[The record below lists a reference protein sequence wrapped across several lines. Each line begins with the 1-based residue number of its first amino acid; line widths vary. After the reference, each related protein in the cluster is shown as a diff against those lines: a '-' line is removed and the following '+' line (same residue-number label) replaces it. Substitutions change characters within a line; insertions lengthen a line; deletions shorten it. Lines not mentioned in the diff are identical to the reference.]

1 MEQEHYNLLSVEE
14 NQEGNIKDILL
25 KYARNWKW
33 FLLSIS
39 VCLILGF
46 VYLRYQA
53 PVYEVSATI
62 LIKDD
67 SKGTVSSELS
77 AFEDLGLFKGNNNI
91 DNEIEI
97 LKSRSLMMRVVRELK
112 LNVSYFSYGR
122 PIEHERYAATP
133 VTIDYATKDTTV
145 PFQGNWL
152 IHAESNQKFTLKDGE
167 TKEMIG
173 TYLFEAPIAVPQ
185 GTMVIH
191 VTPFFSSSYIN
202 KDFRI
207 IVSPFEL
214 VADNYL
220 SAVKIEPV
228 NKSSNAIM
236 ISLRDPLPDKAVA
249 IVNNLI
255 KQHNLDAIEDK
266 NEVSKNT
273 ANFINER
280 IKYITTELSDVE
292 GEAEQFKTKNKL
304 TDISSEAE
312 LFLKTGS
319 ESEMSLVEAGM
330 QLQLVEYMY
339 DDLQKRTSSAEFIP
353 SNLGLQDVSIAATI
367 ADYNK
372 MVQERNRLLK
382 NAGEKN
388 PVVENMEA
396 QLQGMKASLKESL
409 ANLKTSLSI
418 RIKELNKQ
426 EGGINSKIASVPK
439 YEREFRII
447 QRQQQIKEALYLYL
461 LQKRE
466 ETNIALAVTVSNAKI
481 IDAAHSN
488 GRMVAPK
495 RQVIHL
501 LSLLAGVLLP
511 VIVLYLADMLDTR
524 VHGKKDIDKLKLPFL
539 GDIPLSESKN
549 RIVVSRTDSSG
560 IAEAFRLLRT
570 NVDFMLGS
578 DRTSGKAIFV
588 TSTIGKEGKSF
599 VGLNLAASLA
609 ISGKKTLLVG
619 MDLRAPKILK
629 YLNLEDKKGLTDLIV
644 SGNMQVADYIFKPKE
659 LEGLDVLPS
668 GSIPPNPAELL
679 MNPGI
684 KDLFELL
691 KQQYDYIVVDTAPV
705 GMVTDTLLLN
715 TYADAFVYVVRAN
728 YLDRRLLSIAE
739 TAFKEKRLS
748 NMAVLINGSDHS
760 KGYGY
765 GYGYGGYGYGAD
777 KPRRWWQRKNI

>member
-14 NQEGNIKDILL
+14 NQEGDIKNVLQ

-39 VCLILGF
+39 ISLILGF
-46 VYLRYQA
+46 VYLRYQT

-67 SKGTVSSELS
+67 SKGAVRSELS
-77 AFEDLGLFKGNNNI
+77 AFEDLGILKNGNNI
-91 DNEIEI
+91 DNDVEV
-97 LKSRSLMMRVVRELK
+97 LRSRLLMTRVVKELK

-122 PIEHERYAATP
+122 PIEHERYSNTP
-133 VTIDYATKDTTV
+133 VIIGYTANDTAL

-152 IHAESNQKFTLKDGE
+152 IYPESDKTFKLMDGE
-167 TKEMIG
+167 SEELLG
-173 TYLFEAPIAVPQ
+173 AYRFGDSIAVES
-185 GTMVIH
+185 GKIIFYT
-191 VTPFFSSSYIN
+191 TGAFTASYLN
-202 KDFRI
+202 KNFRVLI
-207 IVSPFEL
+207 STVDAAADSYL
-214 VADNYL
+214 DALKVA
-220 SAVKIEPV
+220 PV
-228 NKSSNAIM
+228 NETSNVIV
-236 ISLRDPLPDKAVA
+236 ISMRNSLPDKAA
-249 IVNNLI
+249 DIVNNLI

-273 ANFINER
+273 ASFINER
-280 IKYITTELSDVE
+280 IKYITMELSDVE

-319 ESEMSLVEAGM
+319 QSEMSQVEAGM
-330 QLQLVEYMY
+330 QLQLVEYMSE
-339 DDLQKRTSSAEFIP
+339 DLSKRTNPAEFIP
-353 SNLGLQDVSIAATI
+353 SNLGLQDISIAETI
-367 ADYNK
+367 AAYNK
-372 MVQERNRLLK
+372 LVQERNRLLK

-388 PVVENMEA
+388 PLVESMDV
-396 QLQGMKASLKESL
+396 QLLGMKASLKESL
-409 ANLKTSLSI
+409 DNLKTSLNI
-418 RIKELNKQ
+418 RIRELNKQ

-439 YEREFRII
+439 YEREYRII

-488 GRMVAPK
+488 GNMVAPK
-495 RQVIHL
+495 RKVIYM

-511 VIVLYLADMLDTR
+511 VLIFYLADLLDTR
-524 VHGKKDIDKLKLPFL
+524 VHGRKDVDRLKLPFL
-539 GDIPLSESKN
+539 GDIPLSDEKSK
-549 RIVVSRTDSSG
+549 IVVSRDSNSG

-578 DRTSGKAIFV
+578 DRPSGKTVFV

-599 VGLNLAASLA
+599 VALNLGASLA
-609 ISGKKTLLVG
+609 ISGKKVLLLG

-629 YLNLEDKKGLTDLIV
+629 YLNLEDKKGLTDLIM
-644 SGNMQVADYIFKPKE
+644 SGSMQPANYIFKPKE
-659 LEGLDVLPS
+659 MEGLDILPS

-684 KDLFELL
+684 KELFGLL
-691 KQQYDYIVVDTAPV
+691 RQQYDYIVVDTAPV

-715 TYADAFVYVVRAN
+715 AYADAFVYVVRAN
-728 YLDRRLLSIAE
+728 YLDKRLLSIAE
-739 TAFKEKRLS
+739 TAFREKRLS

-765 GYGYGGYGYGAD
+765 GYGYGGYGYGGD
-777 KPRRWWQRKNI
+777 KPRRWWQRK

>member
-1 MEQEHYNLLSVEE
+1 MIEKEHYNLLSVED
-14 NQEGNIKDILL
+14 NQEGSIKDVLL
-25 KYARNWKW
+25 KYLRNWKW
-33 FLLSIS
+33 FLLSIGI
-39 VCLILGF
+39 CLILGF

-67 SKGTVSSELS
+67 SKGAVASELS
-77 AFEDLGLFKGNNNI
+77 AFEDLGILKNGNNI
-91 DNEIEI
+91 DNDVEI
-97 LKSRSLMMRVVRELK
+97 LRSRSLMTRVVKELK
-112 LNVSYFSYGR
+112 LNTSYFSYGR
-122 PIEHERYAATP
+122 PIEHERYSNTP
-133 VTIDYATKDTTV
+133 VLIGHTAKDTSL

-152 IHAESNQKFTLKDGE
+152 IYPQSNKTFLLKDGE
-167 TKEMIG
+167 SEEALG
-173 TYLFEAPIAVPQ
+173 TYHFGDSIAVKS
-185 GTMVIH
+185 GKIVFYITGAF
-191 VTPFFSSSYIN
+191 TDSYLN
-202 KDFRI
+202 KNFR
-207 IVSPFEL
+207 VC
-214 VADNYL
+214 V
-220 SAVKIEPV
+220 SAVDVAVDSYLNALKVAPV
-228 NKSSNAIM
+228 NEASNVIV
-236 ISLRDPLPDKAVA
+236 ISMRNALPDKAA
-249 IVNNLI
+249 DIVNNLI

-339 DDLQKRTSSAEFIP
+339 NDLQKRTNPAEFIP

-367 ADYNK
+367 AEYNK
-372 MVQERNRLLK
+372 MVQERNRILK

-388 PVVENMEA
+388 PLVENMDA
-396 QLQGMKASLKESL
+396 QLLGLKASLKESL
-409 ANLKTSLSI
+409 LNLKTSLSI
-418 RIKELNKQ
+418 RIKELNRQ

-481 IDAAHSN
+481 IDAAHSDGN
-488 GRMVAPK
+488 MVAPK
-495 RQVIHL
+495 RKVIYL
-501 LSLLAGVLLP
+501 LSLLAG
-511 VIVLYLADMLDTR
+511 IVFPIVFFYIADLLDTR

-539 GDIPLSESKN
+539 GDIPLSDSKN
-549 RIVVSRTDSSG
+549 KIVVSRNDNSG

-570 NVDFMLGS
+570 NVDFMLGPGV
-578 DRTSGKAIFV
+578 TSGKTIFV

-609 ISGKKTLLVG
+609 ISGKRTLLVG
-619 MDLRAPKILK
+619 MDLRAPKILQ
-629 YLNLEDKKGLTDLIV
+629 YLNLEDKKGLTDLIM
-644 SGNMQVADYIFKPKE
+644 SGDKNMADYIFRSKE
-659 LEGLDVLPS
+659 LEGLDILPS

-679 MNPGI
+679 MSLGI
-684 KDLFELL
+684 KEMFDLL

-728 YLDRRLLSIAE
+728 YLDKRLLSIAE
-739 TAFKEKRLS
+739 TAYKEKRLS

-765 GYGYGGYGYGAD
+765 GYGYGGYGYSAD
-777 KPRRWWQRKNI
+777 KPRKWWHRK

>member
-14 NQEGNIKDILL
+14 NHDGDIKNILQ
-25 KYARNWKW
+25 KYVRNWKW

-39 VCLILGF
+39 VGLILGF
-46 VYLRYQA
+46 VYLRYQT

-67 SKGTVSSELS
+67 SKGAVPSELS
-77 AFEDLGLFKGNNNI
+77 AFEDLGILKSGNNI
-91 DNEIEI
+91 DNDIEI
-97 LKSRSLMMRVVRELK
+97 LKSRSLMTRVVKELK
-112 LNVSYFSYGR
+112 LNTSYFSYGR
-122 PIEHERYAATP
+122 PIEHERYSNTP
-133 VTIDYATKDTTV
+133 VLIGYSARDTAM

-152 IHAESNQKFTLKDGE
+152 LHPQSNKTFTLKDGE
-167 TKEMIG
+167 SEEELG
-173 TYLFEAPIAVPQ
+173 TYHFGDSITVESGKVIFYSTGAFTNSYLNKNFRVLVSTIDVAVD
-185 GTMVIH
+185 H
-191 VTPFFSSSYIN
+191 YLN
-202 KDFRI
+202 A
-207 IVSPFEL
+207 L
-214 VADNYL
+214 NVA
-220 SAVKIEPV
+220 PV
-228 NKSSNAIM
+228 NEASNVIV
-236 ISLRDPLPDKAVA
+236 ISMRNPLPDKAA
-249 IVNNLI
+249 EIINNLI
-255 KQHNLDAIEDK
+255 RQHNLDAIEDK

-339 DDLQKRTSSAEFIP
+339 DDLQKRTNPAEFIP
-353 SNLGLQDVSIAATI
+353 SNLGLQDASIAATI

-372 MVQERNRLLK
+372 MVQERNRILK

-388 PVVENMEA
+388 PVVENIEA
-396 QLQGMKASLKESL
+396 QLQGIKASLKESL

-418 RIKELNKQ
+418 RIKELSKQ

-495 RQVIHL
+495 RQVIYL
-501 LSLLAGVLLP
+501 LSLLAGALLP
-511 VIVLYLADMLDTR
+511 VIILYLADMLDTR

-599 VGLNLAASLA
+599 VALNLAASLA
-609 ISGKKTLLVG
+609 ISGKRTLLIG

-659 LEGLDVLPS
+659 LDGLDVLPS

-728 YLDRRLLSIAE
+728 YLDKRLLSIAE

-777 KPRRWWQRKNI
+777 KPRRWWQRKNS

>member
-1 MEQEHYNLLSVEE
+1 MKDLL
-14 NQEGNIKDILL
+14 QRYL
-25 KYARNWKW
+25 RNWKW
-33 FLLSIS
+33 FALSVA

-53 PVYEVSATI
+53 PVYEVNATI

-67 SKGTVSSELS
+67 KKGAVSSELS
-77 AFEDLGLFKGNNNI
+77 AFEDLGIFNNNNNI

-97 LKSRSLMMRVVRELK
+97 LKSRSLMLRVVNELR
-112 LNVSYFSYGR
+112 LNVGYFSYGR
-122 PIEHERYAATP
+122 PIEHERYSNTP
-133 VTIDYATKDTTV
+133 VLVAYTVKDSLA
-145 PFQGNWL
+145 PLEGNWL
-152 IHAESNQKFTLKDGE
+152 LNPESERSFTLRNGE
-167 TKEMIG
+167 TEELIG
-173 TYLFEAPIAVPQ
+173 NYHFGDSISTERGKIVFK
-185 GTMVIH
+185 T
-191 VTPFFSSSYIN
+191 TSFFSSSYVN
-202 KDFRI
+202 KNFRVI
-207 IVSPFEL
+207 MSPL
-214 VADNYL
+214 DKVVDAYL
-220 SAVKIEPV
+220 NALKVEPV
-228 NKSSNAIM
+228 NKNSNAIV
-236 ISLRDPLPDKAVA
+236 ISLRNSLPDKAMD

-266 NEVSKNT
+266 NEVSRNT

-292 GEAEQFKTKNKL
+292 TEAEDFKTKNKL
-304 TDISSEAE
+304 TDITSEAE

-319 ESEMSLVEAGM
+319 ESEMSLVEAGT

-339 DDLQKRTSSAEFIP
+339 DDLLKRTGSSDLIP
-353 SNLGLQDVSIAATI
+353 ANLGLQDASIASTI
-367 ADYNK
+367 NDYNK
-372 MVQERNRLLK
+372 IVLERNRILK

-388 PVVENMEA
+388 PVIENIDS
-396 QLQGMKASLKESL
+396 QLQGMRASLKESL
-409 ANLKTSLSI
+409 ANLKTALVI
-418 RIKELNKQ
+418 KIKELNKQ
-426 EGGINSKIASVPK
+426 EGGINSKIASVPR
-439 YEREFRII
+439 YEREFRVI

-466 ETNIALAVTVSNAKI
+466 ETNIALAVTVSNAKV

-495 RQVIHL
+495 RQVIYL

-511 VIVLYLADMLDTR
+511 VIIFYLADLLDTR

-539 GDIPLSESKN
+539 GDIPLTESKN
-549 RIVVSRTDSSG
+549 KIVVSRDNNSG

-578 DRTSGKAIFV
+578 GRTSGKTVFV
-588 TSTIGKEGKSF
+588 TSTIGQEGKSF

-609 ISGKKTLLVG
+609 ISGKRTLLVG

-629 YLNLEDKKGLTDLIV
+629 YLNLEDKKGLTDLIM
-644 SGNMQVADYIFKPKE
+644 SGSMQPADYIFRSKE
-659 LEGLDVLPS
+659 LEGLDILPS

-684 KDLFELL
+684 KELFGLL

-715 TYADAFVYVVRAN
+715 PYADAFVYVVRAN
-728 YLDRRLLSIAE
+728 YLDKRLLSIAE

-748 NMAVLINGSDHS
+748 NMAILINGSDHS

-777 KPRRWWQRKNI
+777 KPRKWWQKK

>member
-1 MEQEHYNLLSVEE
+1 MEQEHYNFSVED
-14 NQEGNIKDILL
+14 NQEGNVKDLL
-25 KYARNWKW
+25 LRYLRNWKW
-33 FLLSIS
+33 FALSVV

-53 PVYEVSATI
+53 PVYEVNATI

-67 SKGTVSSELS
+67 KKGAISSELS
-77 AFEDLGLFKGNNNI
+77 AFEDLGIFNSNNNI

-97 LKSRSLMMRVVRELK
+97 LKSRSLMRRVVNELK
-112 LNVSYFSYGR
+112 LNISYFSYGR
-122 PIEHERYAATP
+122 PIEHERYSNTP
-133 VTIDYATKDTTV
+133 ILVGYSVRDTLQ
-145 PFQGNWL
+145 PFEGNWL
-152 IHAESNQKFTLKDGE
+152 LNPESERDFTLRNGE
-167 TKEMIG
+167 TEEVIG
-173 TYLFEAPIAVPQ
+173 KYHFGDSISTEQGKIAF
-185 GTMVIH
+185 T
-191 VTPFFSSSYIN
+191 TTSSFSSSYLN
-202 KDFRI
+202 KNFRI
-207 IVSPFEL
+207 MISPL
-214 VADNYL
+214 DNVVDAYL
-220 SAVKIEPV
+220 NALKVEPV
-228 NKSSNAIM
+228 SKNSNAIV
-236 ISLRDPLPDKAVA
+236 ISLRNPLPDKAKS

-255 KQHNLDAIEDK
+255 RQHNLDAIEDK
-266 NEVSKNT
+266 NEVSRNT

-292 GEAEQFKTKNKL
+292 TEAEDFKTKNKL
-304 TDISSEAE
+304 TDITSEAE

-319 ESEMSLVEAGM
+319 ESEMSLVEAGT
-330 QLQLVEYMY
+330 QLKLVEYMY
-339 DDLQKRTSSAEFIP
+339 DDLLKRTNSEDLIP
-353 SNLGLQDVSIAATI
+353 ANLGLQDVAIASTI
-367 ADYNK
+367 NDYNK
-372 MVQERNRLLK
+372 VVQERNRILR

-388 PVVENMEA
+388 PVVENIDS
-396 QLQGMKASLKESL
+396 QLQGMRASLKESL
-409 ANLKTSLSI
+409 ANLKTALVI
-418 RIKELNKQ
+418 KIKELNKQ
-426 EGGINSKIASVPK
+426 EGGINSKIASVPR
-439 YEREFRII
+439 YEREFRVI

-495 RQVIHL
+495 RQVIYL
-501 LSLLAGVLLP
+501 LSLLMGVLLP
-511 VIVLYLADMLDTR
+511 VIFFYVADLLDTR

-539 GDIPLSESKN
+539 GDIPLSDSKN
-549 RIVVSRTDSSG
+549 KIVVSRNDNSG

-578 DRTSGKAIFV
+578 DRPSGKTVFV
-588 TSTIGKEGKSF
+588 TSTIGQEGKSF

-629 YLNLEDKKGLTDLIV
+629 YLNLEDKKGLTNLV
-644 SGNMQVADYIFKPKE
+644 MSGDMNVADYIFSSQE
-659 LEGLDVLPS
+659 LEGLDILPS

-684 KDLFELL
+684 KKLFDILR
-691 KQQYDYIVVDTAPV
+691 QQYDYIVVDTAPV

-715 TYADAFVYVVRAN
+715 AYADAFVYVVRAN
-728 YLDRRLLSIAE
+728 YLDKRLLSIAE
-739 TAFKEKRLS
+739 TVFKEKRLS

-777 KPRRWWQRKNI
+777 KPRRWWQRK

>member
-14 NQEGNIKDILL
+14 NQEGDIKNVLQ

-33 FLLSIS
+33 FLLSVSIS
-39 VCLILGF
+39 LILGF
-46 VYLRYQA
+46 VYLRYQT

-67 SKGTVSSELS
+67 SKGAVRSELS
-77 AFEDLGLFKGNNNI
+77 AFEDLGILKNGNNI
-91 DNEIEI
+91 DNDVEV
-97 LKSRSLMMRVVRELK
+97 LRSRLLMTRVVKELK

-122 PIEHERYAATP
+122 PIEHERYSNTP
-133 VTIDYATKDTTV
+133 VIIGYTARDTAL

-152 IHAESNQKFTLKDGE
+152 IYPESDKTFKLLDGE
-167 TKEMIG
+167 SEELLG
-173 TYLFEAPIAVPQ
+173 AYRFGDSIAVES
-185 GTMVIH
+185 GKIIFYT
-191 VTPFFSSSYIN
+191 TGAFTASYLN
-202 KDFRI
+202 KNFRVLI
-207 IVSPFEL
+207 STVDAAADSYL
-214 VADNYL
+214 DALKVA
-220 SAVKIEPV
+220 PV
-228 NKSSNAIM
+228 NETSNVIV
-236 ISLRDPLPDKAVA
+236 ISMRNSLPDKAA
-249 IVNNLI
+249 DIVNNLI

-273 ANFINER
+273 ASFINER
-280 IKYITTELSDVE
+280 IKYITMELSDVE

-319 ESEMSLVEAGM
+319 QSEMSQVEAGM
-330 QLQLVEYMY
+330 QLQLVEYMSE
-339 DDLQKRTSSAEFIP
+339 DLSKRTNPAEFIP
-353 SNLGLQDVSIAATI
+353 SNLGLQDVSIAETI
-367 ADYNK
+367 AAYNK
-372 MVQERNRLLK
+372 LVQERNRVLK

-388 PVVENMEA
+388 PLVESMDV
-396 QLQGMKASLKESL
+396 QLLGMKASLKESL
-409 ANLKTSLSI
+409 DNLKTSLTI
-418 RIKELNKQ
+418 RIRELNKQ

-439 YEREFRII
+439 YEREYRII

-488 GRMVAPK
+488 GNMVAPK
-495 RQVIHL
+495 RKVIYM

-511 VIVLYLADMLDTR
+511 VLIFYLADLLDTR
-524 VHGKKDIDKLKLPFL
+524 VHGRKDVDKLKLPFL
-539 GDIPLSESKN
+539 GDIPLSDEKN
-549 RIVVSRTDSSG
+549 KIVVSRDSNSG

-578 DRTSGKAIFV
+578 DRASGKTVFV

-599 VGLNLAASLA
+599 VALNLGASLA
-609 ISGKKTLLVG
+609 ISGKKVLLLG

-629 YLNLEDKKGLTDLIV
+629 YLNLEDKKGLTDLIM
-644 SGNMQVADYIFKPKE
+644 SGSMQPASYIFRPKE
-659 LEGLDVLPS
+659 MEGLDILPS

-684 KDLFELL
+684 KELFGLL
-691 KQQYDYIVVDTAPV
+691 RQQYDYIVVDTAPV

-715 TYADAFVYVVRAN
+715 AYADAFVYVVRAN
-728 YLDRRLLSIAE
+728 YLDKRLLSIAE
-739 TAFKEKRLS
+739 TAFREKRLS
-748 NMAVLINGSDHS
+748 NMAVLINGSDHT

-765 GYGYGGYGYGAD
+765 GYGYGGYGYGGD
-777 KPRRWWQRKNI
+777 KPRRWWQRK

>member
-14 NQEGNIKDILL
+14 NHEGDIKNILQ
-25 KYARNWKW
+25 KYVRNWKW

-39 VCLILGF
+39 VSLILGF
-46 VYLRYQA
+46 VYLRYQT

-67 SKGTVSSELS
+67 SKGAVPSELS
-77 AFEDLGLFKGNNNI
+77 AFEDLGILKSGNNI
-91 DNEIEI
+91 DNDIEI
-97 LKSRSLMMRVVRELK
+97 LRSRSLMTRVVKELK

-122 PIEHERYAATP
+122 PIEHERYSNTP
-133 VTIDYATKDTTV
+133 VVIGYTAKDTAMT
-145 PFQGNWL
+145 FQGNWL
-152 IHAESNQKFTLKDGE
+152 IHPQSNKTFILKDGE
-167 TKEMIG
+167 SEEELG
-173 TYLFEAPIAVPQ
+173 TYHFGDSISVESGKIIFYA
-185 GTMVIH
+185 T
-191 VTPFFSSSYIN
+191 SSFTNSYLN
-202 KDFRI
+202 KNFRI
-207 IVSPFEL
+207 LVSAID
-214 VADNYL
+214 VAVDNYL
-220 SAVKIEPV
+220 NALKVAPV
-228 NKSSNAIM
+228 NEASNVIV
-236 ISLRDPLPDKAVA
+236 ISMRNSLPDKAA
-249 IVNNLI
+249 DIVNNLI

-266 NEVSKNT
+266 NQVSKNT

-339 DDLQKRTSSAEFIP
+339 DDLQKRTNPGEFIP

-367 ADYNK
+367 AEYNK
-372 MVQERNRLLK
+372 MVQERNRILK

-388 PVVENMEA
+388 PLVENMEA

-409 ANLKTSLSI
+409 ANLKISLSI
-418 RIKELNKQ
+418 RIRELSKQ

-488 GRMVAPK
+488 GNMVAPK
-495 RQVIHL
+495 RKVIYL
-501 LSLLAGVLLP
+501 LSLLAGALIP
-511 VIVLYLADMLDTR
+511 VVFLYMIDLLDTR
-524 VHGKKDIDKLKLPFL
+524 VHGKKDIDKRKLPFL
-539 GDIPLSESKN
+539 GDIPLSDSKN
-549 RIVVSRTDSSG
+549 KIVVSRTDNSG

-644 SGNMQVADYIFKPKE
+644 NGNMQVADYIFRPKE
-659 LEGLDVLPS
+659 LDGLDVLPS

-728 YLDRRLLSIAE
+728 YLDKRLLSIAE